1 MSSECGRSDLEV
13 WSECRR
19 SVVQASSKCGPR
31 VGQVWKFQR
40 NDDETVKPTSLVA
53 LEELFV
59 RVFRC
64 AAPLFIWGIFS
75 AC

>member
-1 MSSECGRSDLEV
+1 VSSECGLSDLEV

-19 SVVQASSKCGPR
+19 SGPR